1 MRHRAGPARGRRG
14 AHSAP
19 KSVQQERGDSEGV
32 RGYDVTDGELLRQ
45 VAGGDDAALREL
57 FDRHATWL
65 QLRLQRRTS
74 DPDLV
79 ADALQ
84 DTFVAVWRSAASYR
98 GDGDVGGWLWGIA
111 IRRLISRLRARRG
124 DAPLSAEVIEH
135 VSPVVQSAEDQLLVG
150 VEYGDLGA
158 ALRALSPEL
167 RTVVQ
172 ATVIDGLTTREAA
185 RLLGL
190 PQGTVKTRVRAAK
203 AQLRGRLVPTKG
215 GL

>member
-1 MRHRAGPARGRRG
+1 MRR
-14 AHSAP
+14 
-19 KSVQQERGDSEGV
+19 
-32 RGYDVTDGELLRQ
+32 YDVTDGSLLQQ
-45 VAGGDDAALREL
+45 VAGGDEEALREL
-57 FDRHATWL
+57 FDRHAAWL

-74 DPDLV
+74 DADLV

-111 IRRLISRLRARRG
+111 IRRLVSRLRARRG
-124 DAPLSAEVIEH
+124 DAPLGEELLAQFST
-135 VSPVVQSAEDQLLVG
+135 VVQSAEDQLLVG
-150 VEYGDLGA
+150 VEYGDVGA
-158 ALRALSPEL
+158 ALRSLSPEL

-185 RLLGL
+185 RLLGI

-203 AQLRGRLVPTKG
+203 AQLRGRLVSEKG
-215 GL
+215 AL

>member
-1 MRHRAGPARGRRG
+1 VRR
-14 AHSAP
+14 
-19 KSVQQERGDSEGV
+19 
-32 RGYDVTDGELLRQ
+32 YDVTDADLLRR
-45 VAGGDDAALREL
+45 VTDGDDAALREL
-57 FDRHATWL
+57 FDRHAAWL
-65 QLRLQRRTS
+65 QLRLQRRSS

-84 DTFVAVWRSAASYR
+84 DTFVAVWRSAATYR
-98 GDGDVGGWLWGIA
+98 GDGDVGGWIWGIA
-111 IRRLISRLRARRG
+111 IRRLISRLRVRRG
-124 DAPLSAEVIEH
+124 DAALGPEVIERI
-135 VSPVVQSAEDQLLVG
+135 SPVVQSAEDQLLVG

-158 ALRALSPEL
+158 ALRSLSPEL

-172 ATVIDGLTTREAA
+172 ATVIDGLTSKEAA

-203 AQLRGRLVPTKG
+203 TQLRGRLAANG

>member
-1 MRHRAGPARGRRG
+1 VRR
-14 AHSAP
+14 
-19 KSVQQERGDSEGV
+19 
-32 RGYDVTDGELLRQ
+32 YDVTDGELLRQ

-57 FDRHATWL
+57 FDRHAAWL

-84 DTFVAVWRSAASYR
+84 DTFVAVWRNPAAYR
-98 GDGDVGGWLWGIA
+98 GEGDVGGWIWGIA
-111 IRRLISRLRARRG
+111 IRRLISRLRARKG
-124 DAPLSAEVIEH
+124 DVVLGAEVIDH
-135 VSPVVQSAEDQLLVG
+135 ASPAVQSAEDQLLVG

-158 ALRALSPEL
+158 ALRSLSPEL

-172 ATVIDGLTTREAA
+172 ATVVDGLTTREAA
-185 RLLGL
+185 SLLGL

-203 AQLRGRLVPTKG
+203 AQLRGRLVPAQG
-215 GL
+215 GLS

>member
-1 MRHRAGPARGRRG
+1 VRR
-14 AHSAP
+14 
-19 KSVQQERGDSEGV
+19 
-32 RGYDVTDGELLRQ
+32 YDVTDADLLRR
-45 VAGGDDAALREL
+45 VTDGDDAALREL
-57 FDRHATWL
+57 FDRHAAWL
-65 QLRLQRRTS
+65 QLRLQRRSS

-98 GDGDVGGWLWGIA
+98 GDGDVGGWIWGIA
-111 IRRLISRLRARRG
+111 IRRLISRLRVRRG
-124 DAPLSAEVIEH
+124 DAALGPEVIEH
-135 VSPVVQSAEDQLLVG
+135 VSPAVQSAEDQLLVG

-158 ALRALSPEL
+158 ALRSLSPEL
-167 RTVVQ
+167 RTVMQ
-172 ATVIDGLTTREAA
+172 ATVIDGLTTKEAA

-203 AQLRGRLVPTKG
+203 AQLRGRLAPNG

>member
-1 MRHRAGPARGRRG
+1 VRR
-14 AHSAP
+14 
-19 KSVQQERGDSEGV
+19 
-32 RGYDVTDGELLRQ
+32 YDGTDAELLRQ
-45 VAGGDDAALREL
+45 VDDGDDAALRVL
-57 FDRHATWL
+57 FDRHAAWL

-84 DTFVAVWRSAASYR
+84 DTFVAVWRSASSYR
-98 GDGDVGGWLWGIA
+98 GDGDVGGWIWGIA
-111 IRRLISRLRARRG
+111 IRRLISRLRVRRG
-124 DAPLSAEVIEH
+124 DVALGPEVIEH

-158 ALRALSPEL
+158 ALGSLSPEL

-172 ATVIDGLTTREAA
+172 ATVIDGLTTKEAA

-203 AQLRGRLVPTKG
+203 TQLRGRLAPNG